1 MFAPERGAALGRAR
15 RVALLVVPLLLLAA
29 CSSSSG
35 EAKTKVASE
44 LATTSAPLR
53 GAGPG
58 KECHPA
64 SAPAMHGAPMAVV
77 PEVAP
82 RTLQVTDLKVGHGD
96 PVHVGQN
103 ITVQYLGVACS
114 TGTQFVTTW
123 DRNVPYATRLAP
135 PLMEGWIRGIPGMRV
150 GGQRQLVVPPRMGY
164 GEVGYRKLVRPGE
177 TLVYVIELESIS

>member
-1 MFAPERGAALGRAR
+1 MFAPERDLAAGRAR
-15 RVALLVVPLLLLAA
+15 RVAILVVPLLLLAA
-29 CSSSSG
+29 CSSGSG
-35 EAKTKVASE
+35 SAKTKVASE
-44 LATTSAPLR
+44 LATTSAALR

-96 PVHVGQN
+96 PVHVGQH

-123 DRNVPYATRLAP
+123 DRNVPYGVAPGAATHGGVGPGHPRHAGRRAAAAGGPTPDGLRRGRLPQARAA
-135 PLMEGWIRGIPGMRV
+135 G
-150 GGQRQLVVPPRMGY
+150 
-164 GEVGYRKLVRPGE
+164 
-177 TLVYVIELESIS
+177 